1 MTIAAL
7 RRVDI
12 DAPDSD
18 GAGRRTLF
26 STASLAL
33 QGLVR
38 LALSIAVGRLA
49 GPDALAQVTAG
60 LAAASI
66 LSLLWPS
73 ATGAAA
79 SRFIAAGQAREDPI
93 ALRRITGHLGL
104 RTLQA
109 SCVLA
114 PAGFLYWWFTHG
126 HFGES
131 LTIAALTLGLGGYAY
146 ARGVHTGSRQIRR
159 LIVWDLAASVLGV
172 FGTVLMVWNGVH
184 SAMALAPLAV
194 GYLMI
199 TAASWPPSAP
209 GKPAEAG
216 DMDHFILW
224 STVGTLTS
232 AGLIHMAM
240 LVAYGRLS
248 AADAG
253 AFAAALNLVS
263 PAALLANSFSM
274 VLFPNIAAAFARDD
288 QESALRQTRLA
299 TDGLVAAMLLIFGT
313 LSLLT
318 PWIVNM
324 LWGPSFGLAALV
336 FPLLSLGP
344 LARAVSM
351 PAVTSLSSRE
361 RAGVRHA
368 ALSTLA
374 GLGVAL
380 VTWALAD
387 NSGWWG
393 VALGYSAAMS
403 VTGFRNVLRA
413 WQVDHHPWAI
423 TWVKLALGLACF
435 GAAIATREQL
445 DLGLLPTLLL
455 LLLLSLGWCLLN
467 LSTLRTLITR
477 SR

>member
-1 MTIAAL
+1 MTVAAL

-26 STASLAL
+26 STASLTL
-33 QGLVR
+33 QGLIR

-60 LAAASI
+60 LAAASV

-79 SRFIAAGQAREDPI
+79 SRFIAAGQEKDDPA
-93 ALRRITGHLGL
+93 ALRRITGHLGR

-114 PAGFLYWWFTHG
+114 PAGGLYWWLTH
-126 HFGES
+126 HRLGES
-131 LTIAALTLGLGGYAY
+131 VTIAALTLGLGGYAY

-172 FGTVLMVWNGVH
+172 VGTVLVVWSGVH
-184 SAMALAPLAV
+184 SAMALAPLAA

-209 GKPAEAG
+209 GRPAEAG
-216 DMDHFILW
+216 DIDHFILW

-248 AADAG
+248 PAEAG

-274 VLFPNIAAAFARDD
+274 VLFPNVAAAFARDD
-288 QESALRQTRLA
+288 QESALRQTRVA
-299 TDGLVAAMLLIFGT
+299 TDGLVAAMLLIFGS
-313 LSLLT
+313 LSLLA
-318 PWIVNM
+318 PWIVGL
-324 LWGPSFGLAALV
+324 LWGPGFALAASI
-336 FPLLSLGP
+336 FPILALGP
-344 LARAVSM
+344 LTRAVSM
-351 PAVTSLSSRE
+351 PSVTSLSSRE
-361 RAGVRHA
+361 RAGVRHT
-368 ALSTLA
+368 ALSTLV
-374 GLGVAL
+374 GLAIAVL
-380 VTWALAD
+380 TWLFATGG
-387 NSGWWG
+387 GWWG
-393 VALGYSAAMS
+393 VALGYSAAMT
-403 VTGFRNVLRA
+403 VTSFRNILRA
-413 WQVDHHPWAI
+413 WRVDQHPWGG
-423 TWVKLALGLACF
+423 TWIKLILGLATF
-435 GAAIATREQL
+435 GGAVVLRDTL
-445 DLGLLPTLLL
+445 HLGLMPTLLL
-455 LLLLSLGWCLLN
+455 LLSLCLGWSLLN
-467 LSTLRTLITR
+467 LPILRTLTTR